1 MIIAS
6 TIASRLKRGAALA
19 ACLVSIAAVA
29 VAQDTVPL
37 LEPGQDNYG
46 WRFDP
51 GGEFPGAKGGLSVD
65 TAVKKDDKPSLK
77 LEADFTGGGNY
88 VQALRDVPGLDVD
101 TIAFWLKADAAVPS
115 VTLRVIDQSICH
127 QIRLVLKPTAEWQAV
142 SLPLRAFFKNKLED
156 PSVEKYESWGGTND
170 SAWHGPCKMLCLMAV
185 PPPDRKTVTL
195 WIHDL
200 RVVQPPPAAST
211 TILPVALSAERSAP
225 GSFVKITYRW
235 QPKEPL
241 LRDNSAFVHFV
252 DDAGKTVAQDDHTPS
267 VVTGSP
273 GWNGQVRYERRVVLP
288 ATLPDGTY
296 KILAGLYHSVPQ
308 PPGWR
313 RELLVAGPGV
323 TDAGESRY
331 QVGTLV
337 VDKTAPLPKA
347 DTENPPSLKLDGYT
361 MTFGEE
367 FDGKLDV
374 SPWGP
379 GTRWIAHTP
388 WAGDFGDAAFGD
400 PAEGHPFTIENGVLR
415 IEARKD
421 EAFAK
426 VDGYKRPWRAGL
438 LASNDRKGAG
448 FSQKYGYFEMR
459 AKLPGGPG
467 VWPAFWLS
475 SSFDR
480 TDPKAGADGSV
491 EIDVIEFYGH
501 NPGAYQSAV
510 HVWKPDPHRAEGSTV
525 TTRLGEVSGD
535 FHRYGVKVEP
545 DFVTMYFDGVE
556 VWKAKTPPEHKR
568 PLMLLVNLALGSGWP
583 IDKTP
588 SPSYMY
594 VDYVRAYA
602 KKP

>member
-1 MIIAS
+1 MTAAS
-6 TIASRLKRGAALA
+6 TVLSLLMRGVLLAS
-19 ACLVSIAAVA
+19 
-29 VAQDTVPL
+29 AQDAVPL
-37 LEPGQDNYG
+37 FEPDKPAFG
-46 WRFDP
+46 WRFDH

-65 TAVKKDDKPSLK
+65 PAVKRDDKPALK
-77 LEADFTGGGNY
+77 IEADFTGGGNY
-88 VQALRDVPGLDVD
+88 VQALKDLPGLDVD
-101 TIAFWLKADAAVPS
+101 TIAFWLKSDAPAPLLS
-115 VTLRVIDQSICH
+115 LRVIDQSICH
-127 QIRLVLKPTAEWQAV
+127 QIRLALKPTAEWQAV
-142 SLPLRAFFKNKLED
+142 ALPLRKFFAGKRED
-156 PSVEKYESWGGTND
+156 ASVEKYESWGGPND
-170 SAWHGPCKMLCLMAV
+170 GAWHGPCKQLCLLAV
-185 PPPDRKTVTL
+185 PPPDRKRVTL

-200 RVVQPPPAAST
+200 RIIQPPRVAT
-211 TILPVALSAERSAP
+211 TTVLPVALSAERSAP
-225 GSFVKITYRW
+225 GSFVKIKYHW
-235 QPKEPL
+235 KPKEPL

-252 DDAGKTVAQDDHTPS
+252 DEAGKTVAQDDHVPS

-273 GWNGQVRYERRVVLP
+273 GWQGEVSYERRVILP
-288 ATLPDGTY
+288 ATIPEGSY
-296 KILAGLYHSVPQ
+296 RILMGLYHSVAG

-313 RELLVAGPGV
+313 REPLLAGPGV
-323 TDAGESRY
+323 ADAGDSRFHA
-331 QVGTLV
+331 GTLV
-337 VDKTAPLPKA
+337 VDKAAPLPKA
-347 DTENPPSLKLDGYT
+347 DTENAPTLSLEGWT
-361 MTFGEE
+361 TTFSEE

-388 WAGDFGDAAFGD
+388 WSGDFGDAAFGD
-400 PAEGHPFTIENGVLR
+400 PAEGHPFTVEKGILR

-448 FSQKYGYFEMR
+448 FSQQYGYFEMR

-467 VWPAFWLS
+467 VWPAFWLAS
-475 SSFDR
+475 SYDR
-480 TDPKAGADGSV
+480 TDPKAGADGSI

-510 HVWKPDPHRAEGSTV
+510 HVWKPEPHRAEGSTV
-525 TTRLGEVSGD
+525 TTKPGEVASD

-545 DFVTMYFDGVE
+545 EAITMYFDGVE
-556 VWKAKTPPEHKR
+556 VWKTKTPPEHKR
-568 PLMLLVNLALGSGWP
+568 PLMLLLNLALGSGWP

-588 SPSYMY
+588 NPSFMH

>member
-1 MIIAS
+1 MTTAV
-6 TIASRLKRGAALA
+6 SRLARLAGTAALA
-19 ACLVSIAAVA
+19 AVLASAAA
-29 VAQDTVPL
+29 PAPAQDVVPL
-37 LEPGQDNYG
+37 FDAAQEAFGF
-46 WRFDP
+46 RFDP
-51 GGEFPGAKGGLSVD
+51 GGEFPGAKGRLSVD
-65 TAVKKDDKPSLK
+65 SAVKKDDKPTPR

-88 VQALRDVPGLDVD
+88 VQALGDVPGLDVE
-101 TIAFWLKADAAVPS
+101 TIAFWLKADAPVPS

-127 QIRLVLKPTAEWQAV
+127 QVGLVLKPTAEWQEVA
-142 SLPLRAFFKNKLED
+142 LPLRKFFRNNRED
-156 PSVEKYESWGGTND
+156 PAVGKYESWGGPND
-170 SAWHGPCKMLCLMAV
+170 GAWHGPCKSLCILSV
-185 PPPDRKTVTL
+185 PPPDRKVVTL

-200 RVVQPPPAAST
+200 RIVQPPPTAST
-211 TILPVALSAERSAP
+211 TLLPVVLSAERSAP
-225 GSFVKITYRW
+225 GSFVKIKYQW

-252 DDAGKTVAQDDHTPS
+252 DGDGKTVAQDDHTPA

-273 GWNGQVRYERRVVLP
+273 GWNGQVAYERRVILP
-288 ATLPDGTY
+288 ATMPEGSY
-296 KILAGLYHSVPQ
+296 KILAGLYHSIPQ

-313 RELLVAGPGV
+313 RETLRPGPGV
-323 TDAGESRY
+323 TDAGGSRY
-331 QVGTLV
+331 QVGTLMI
-337 VDKTAPLPKA
+337 DKTAPLPKA
-347 DTENPPSLKLDGYT
+347 DTESPPSLNLDGWAV
-361 MTFGEE
+361 TFDEG
-367 FDGKLDV
+367 FDGKLDI

-400 PAEGHPFTIENGVLR
+400 PAEGHPFTVADGILR

-426 VDGYKRPWRAGL
+426 GDGYKRPWRAGL
-438 LASNDRKGAG
+438 IASNDRKGAG
-448 FSQKYGYFEMR
+448 FSQQYGYFEMR

-467 VWPAFWLS
+467 VWPAFWLA

-480 TDPKAGADGSV
+480 TDPKAGTDGSI

-501 NPGAYQSAV
+501 HPAAYQSAV

-525 TTRLGEVSGD
+525 TTKPGEVADG

-545 DFVTMYFDGVE
+545 DVITMYFDGVE
-556 VWKAKTPPEHKR
+556 VWKTKTPPEHKR
-568 PLMLLVNLALGSGWP
+568 PLMLLANLALGSGWP

-588 SPSYMY
+588 NPSVME

-602 KKP
+602 K

>member
-1 MIIAS
+1 MQPTSGRIVLAI
-6 TIASRLKRGAALA
+6 RGVALA
-19 ACLVSIAAVA
+19 ALLASAPTGAAA
-29 VAQDTVPL
+29 EEAVPL
-37 LEPGQDNYG
+37 LEAGQENFG

-51 GGEFPGAKGGLSVD
+51 GGEFPGAKGALSVD
-65 TAVKKDDKPSLK
+65 ASVKKDDQPALK

-88 VQALRDVPGLDVD
+88 VQALRDVPGLDVE
-101 TIAFWLKADAAVPS
+101 TIAFWLKADAPVPS
-115 VTLRVIDQSICH
+115 VTLRVLDQSVCH
-127 QIRLVLKPTAEWQAV
+127 QVGLVLKPTADWQEV
-142 SLPLRAFFKNKLED
+142 VLPLRRFFKNNRED
-156 PSVEKYESWGGTND
+156 PAVGKYESWGGPND
-170 SAWHGPCKMLCLMAV
+170 NAWHGPCKGLCLLAV
-185 PPPDRKTVTL
+185 PPPERKTVTL

-200 RVVQPPPAAST
+200 RIVQPPPTAST
-211 TILPVALSAERSAP
+211 TILPVALSAERAAP
-225 GSFVKITYRW
+225 GSFVKIRYAW

-252 DDAGKTVAQDDHTPS
+252 DDAGKTVAQDDHVPS

-273 GWNGQVRYERRVVLP
+273 GWQGQVGYERRIVLP
-288 ATLPDGTY
+288 ASMADGTY
-296 KILAGLYHSVPQ
+296 RILAGLYHTIPQ

-313 RELLVAGPGV
+313 REKLLPGPGV
-323 TDAGESRY
+323 EEAGESRY

-347 DTENPPSLKLDGYT
+347 DTENPPTLDLDRYT
-361 MTFGEE
+361 MTFSEE

-388 WAGDFGDAAFGD
+388 WSGDFGDAAFGD
-400 PAEGHPFTIENGVLR
+400 PAEGHPFTVENGILR

-438 LASNDRKGAG
+438 LAPNDRKGAG
-448 FSQKYGYFEMR
+448 FSQPYGYFEMR

-467 VWPAFWLS
+467 VWPAFWLA

-480 TDPKAGADGSV
+480 TDPQAGADGSI

-510 HVWKPDPHRAEGSTV
+510 HVWKPDPHRAEGATV
-525 TTRLGEVSGD
+525 TTKMNEVSAD
-535 FHRYGVKVEP
+535 FHRYGVSVDP
-545 DFVTMYFDGVE
+545 DVITMYFDGIE
-556 VWKAKTPPEHKR
+556 VWKTKTPPEHKR
-568 PLMLLVNLALGSGWP
+568 PLMLLLNLALGSGWP
-583 IDKTP
+583 IDQTP
-588 SPSYMY
+588 NPSFMY